1 METSL
6 GKVNSVLSKVEDRME
21 EFLSWINHIK
31 ESNMNEEI
39 TVDIVSSLQE
49 IIQDNS
55 VASSV
60 ENMRLQ
66 VEEMSRDVIHDRSIT
81 KNLRSMVL
89 DLQEKLDEVPMR
101 NSKSSPMGS
110 REDLLAQDQEFQDG
124 CVSTSNSTNRERDIV
139 RNGIERMERQ
149 ISQLI

>member
-1 METSL
+1 M
-6 GKVNSVLSKVEDRME
+6 
-21 EFLSWINHIK
+21 
-31 ESNMNEEI
+31 
-39 TVDIVSSLQE
+39 SSLQE

-55 VASSV
+55 AASSV

-81 KNLRSMVL
+81 NNLRSMVL

-101 NSKSSPMGS
+101 NSTSCPMGS

-124 CVSTSNSTNRERDIV
+124 CVSTLDSTNRERDV
-139 RNGIERMERQ
+139 VHKGIERMERK
-149 ISQLI
+149 ISQLIGAVISKDQVNMALLKKCKTVDVLAVNSLVGNI